1 VTMVGEMTSQSP
13 LLDILVLIHREVCH
27 VLRCR
32 LFLHLVHVVLKSLLL
47 VSRQVLESRLYDV
60 AWGNIGAI
68 L

>member
-1 VTMVGEMTSQSP
+1 MVGEMTSQSP
-13 LLDILVLIHREVCH
+13 LLDDILVSIHHEVRH
-27 VLRCR
+27 VLRCH